1 MIMLF
6 YGLCFL
12 YNTTRLSP
20 SNIIMSVGIGSR
32 VTIFV
37 LLILFKIECSIVY
50 TSVLYSRYYTNPADS
65 IVTAP
70 TIVTISK
77 MECPYQSLCNV
88 YNDRIFKE
96 NNSKFL

>member
-12 YNTTRLSP
+12 YKATRLSP

-37 LLILFKIECSIVY
+37 LLILFKIECCIVY

-65 IVTAP
+65 IATAP

-77 MECPYQSLCNV
+77 MECPY
-88 YNDRIFKE
+88 
-96 NNSKFL
+96 

>member
-12 YNTTRLSP
+12 YKTTRLSP

-65 IVTAP
+65 IATAP

-77 MECPYQSLCNV
+77 MECPY
-88 YNDRIFKE
+88 
-96 NNSKFL
+96 